1 MGLDM
6 VGTFSFAVP
15 ATVLSL
21 IWSVIFFCVEGR
33 VGVSLDQKAEDGEEV
48 VFW

>member
-15 ATVLSL
+15 AAVLSL
-21 IWSVIFFCVEGR
+21 IWSVIFLVYFMEGGWDIR
-33 VGVSLDQKAEDGEEV
+33 LDKA
-48 VFW
+48 